1 MVGINGQMRRQLN
14 LVDDK
19 YGNEVLVFG
28 GWENWEEYYDRY
40 LDLYFVD
47 KDYKRVYL
55 FPEYQWNWKQNYP
68 ELVVEDIVSIRRILV
83 AMDEDVA
90 RSYVYADLL
99 YRGINKWLFVRYL
112 LIRYKKIVAGW
123 RNDAYEK
130 MAMYEQ
136 SWRRYVENVK
146 RKGLAYVPTQ
156 VDVETAYRYGYWK
169 GQYEAMRRVRANL
182 KTLCD
187 TPRYIVWNG
196 SRPGFVVDRKIKKG
210 WLDLI
215 SKLYNVRFEK

>member
-1 MVGINGQMRRQLN
+1 MRRQLN

-19 YGNEVLVFG
+19 YGNEVVVFG

-68 ELVVEDIVSIRRILV
+68 DLVVEDIVSIRRMLV

-112 LIRYKKIVAGW
+112 LVRYKKMVADW
-123 RNDAYEK
+123 RNKAYEEFVGFKK
-130 MAMYEQ
+130 MYDAAWPERHKMYADD
-136 SWRRYVENVK
+136 WGKIN
-146 RKGLAYVPTQ
+146 
-156 VDVETAYRYGYWK
+156 YRMGYWE
-169 GQYEAMRRVRANL
+169 GYYDAMRKVRADL
-182 KTLCD
+182 KTLCN
-187 TPRYIVWNG
+187 TPRFVVWNG
-196 SRPGFVVDRKIKKG
+196 SRPGFVVDRNIKKG

>member
-1 MVGINGQMRRQLN
+1 MVGISGQMRRQLN

-19 YGNEVLVFG
+19 YGNEVVVFG

-68 ELVVEDIVSIRRILV
+68 DLVVEDIVSIRRMLV

-112 LIRYKKIVAGW
+112 LVRYKKMVADW
-123 RNDAYEK
+123 RNKAYEEFVGFKK
-130 MAMYEQ
+130 MYDAAWPERHKMYADD
-136 SWRRYVENVK
+136 WGKIN
-146 RKGLAYVPTQ
+146 
-156 VDVETAYRYGYWK
+156 YRMGYWE
-169 GQYEAMRRVRANL
+169 GYYDAMRKVRADL
-182 KTLCD
+182 KTLCN
-187 TPRYIVWNG
+187 TPRFVVWNG
-196 SRPGFVVDRKIKKG
+196 SRPGFVVDRNIKKG